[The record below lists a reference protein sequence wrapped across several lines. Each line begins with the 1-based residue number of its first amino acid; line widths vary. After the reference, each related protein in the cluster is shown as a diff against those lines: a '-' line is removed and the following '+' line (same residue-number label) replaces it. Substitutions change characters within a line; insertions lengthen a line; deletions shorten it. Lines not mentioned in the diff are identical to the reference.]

1 MPFFIYLFLEH
12 VSTKVF
18 EFFVQWACR
27 HTYFWGGGLFVS
39 AIDFSMSLAGR
50 VHISV
55 WELSTLKL
63 LHFEQ
68 FTLQCHLVDYSN
80 ECPFAKFSH
89 YNSWMLL
96 YTCAMKPIFHVMI
109 TCPASFIYCKF
120 VFRSLFVAPNSVS
133 MRMQVY
139 FQRVFG
145 GGSSV
150 CLSNLHFNITC

>member
-1 MPFFIYLFLEH
+1 M
-12 VSTKVF
+12 
-18 EFFVQWACR
+18 
-27 HTYFWGGGLFVS
+27 FVS

-80 ECPFAKFSH
+80 ECPFAKFSY

-109 TCPASFIYCKF
+109 TCPASFSYCKF
-120 VFRSLFVAPNSVS
+120 VFGILFAAPSSVS
-133 MRMQVY
+133 MRIQVY
-139 FQRVFG
+139 FQGVLGRG
-145 GGSSV
+145 GRSV
-150 CLSNLHFNITC
+150 WTTNLLLNITCWTSAHFCFGSVSTKIVSF

>member
-1 MPFFIYLFLEH
+1 M
-12 VSTKVF
+12 
-18 EFFVQWACR
+18 
-27 HTYFWGGGLFVS
+27 GGVCFVS

-80 ECPFAKFSH
+80 ECPFAKFSY

-109 TCPASFIYCKF
+109 TCPASFSYCKF
-120 VFRSLFVAPNSVS
+120 LFGILFAAPSSVS
-133 MRMQVY
+133 MRM
-139 FQRVFG
+139 G
-145 GGSSV
+145 GEGL
-150 CLSNLHFNITC
+150 CLDNEFTFKRHLLDECTFLFWKCLH